1 MLRLWD
7 CTTLEYSIMAKSA
20 KVKATRISKAVKQ
33 ALEQQG
39 VDASAVSKAAE
50 QAATNEVKR
59 QVKVAASKAAA
70 DKLRKADP
78 TASAVLV
85 AEQAGIDIS
94 ALAKS
99 KAQAK
104 AEFDKL
110 SKLADDDAKLML
122 TTSEAVQKADQ
133 QRLQRMLERGKA
145 LRQPNASVITDE
157 STGILGLTMRQQV
170 YVDLLTRELHKAR
183 DGKFNSDGKP
193 LKLDASTRVIKSNC
207 AAIIAGCQL
216 GGGKITV
223 ELRETDSKG
232 KEKTVEKTLT
242 IDDYAK
248 FVMSPPT
255 NLVRSGQSSMFQR
268 AAQWARQIRLS
279 HGLKSSKGNGK
290 GAKLLDAGKVIRKL
304 EAAFKGERFHGTGLI
319 ALLQWGAATA
329 ARDVPEGNTKVYA
342 NAMREWL
349 HNVDRVFREVD
360 AKSKPSD
367 VDTHE
372 ETGINQS
379 VIDMMPEA
387 LKRRIVEIT
396 EQRKADEK
404 VAGRKRKTA

>member
-242 IDDYAK
+242 IDDYSK
-248 FVMSPPT
+248 FVMTPPT

-342 NAMREWL
+342 SAMREWL

>member
-242 IDDYAK
+242 IDDYSK
-248 FVMSPPT
+248 FVMTPPT

-268 AAQWARQIRLS
+268 AAQWARQIRTS

-304 EAAFKGERFHGTGLI
+304 ESTFKGERFHGSGLI

-342 NAMREWL
+342 SAMREWL